1 MCNTKTAV
9 KPFLKWVGGKTQ
21 LINSIKEYYPF
32 DDKITKYAE
41 PFVGG
46 GAVLFDVLNNYELES
61 IFISDTN
68 AELINTYK
76 VIKEHPEELIGQL
89 FYHELLYHGFDFT
102 RQQSYY
108 LEMRT
113 RFNDLELGKSIKED
127 IEKAALMIF
136 LNKTCFNGLYRVNKK
151 GKFNVSMGCC
161 ASPRICDEY
170 NILAVSDKLQNVEIV
185 TGSYDSS
192 LDFIDE
198 HTFAYFDPPYRP
210 LTKTANFLS
219 YGVDRFDDTKQIELA
234 QYANILNDKGA
245 KLLISNSDPKNVD
258 PNDNFFDSLYSSYRI
273 ERVGARRSIN
283 SNGEKRGNVGE
294 LLISNF

>member
-1 MCNTKTAV
+1 M
-9 KPFLKWVGGKTQ
+9 
-21 LINSIKEYYPF
+21 
-32 DDKITKYAE
+32 
-41 PFVGG
+41 
-46 GAVLFDVLNNYELES
+46 
-61 IFISDTN
+61 
-68 AELINTYK
+68 
-76 VIKEHPEELIGQL
+76 
-89 FYHELLYHGFDFT
+89 
-102 RQQSYY
+102 
-108 LEMRT
+108 
-113 RFNDLELGKSIKED
+113 
-127 IEKAALMIF
+127 
-136 LNKTCFNGLYRVNKK
+136 NKK

-161 ASPRICDEY
+161 ASPTICDEY

-185 TGSYDSS
+185 FGSYDSS
-192 LDFIDE
+192 LEFIDE

-283 SNGEKRGNVGE
+283 SNGEKRGKVSE